1 LAERPALP
9 SIRVKLPSEG
19 ERDFLQ
25 RYAPT
30 IASKGLTIPTANLR
44 AVGSRIRL
52 TLELK
57 SGEVVS
63 GEAVVESHLV
73 TASRKALLV
82 RFLALDEGSIVFQFS
97 GPAAASPSA
106 AASPPAEP
114 APPYEPALPAT
125 TPTPYAERPPAPAP
139 PRHAAPAPREPAG
152 ELEDLFGPD
161 GSGAIPAEQPEP
173 PPAAVADRLSE
184 GAPSAAGEEVGRLPG
199 PPAYA
204 DEPGPGASRRRGAR
218 LAAVV
223 VIAAL
228 ALAGVFAAVRALRD
242 TGAGTTAPAKPTD
255 EVAPLLAAA
264 DRDIAAGR
272 LSGPESALAL
282 LVKARALAPA
292 DPRVGERLKLLA
304 DTFEAFAARALDRGD
319 AREARVHL
327 EAAEQADPRRPS
339 LDEKRARLESLSAP
353 DAPGR

>member
-139 PRHAAPAPREPAG
+139 PRHAAPSPREPAG
-152 ELEDLFGPD
+152 ELEDLFGPED
-161 GSGAIPAEQPEP
+161 SGATPAEQPEP
-173 PPAAVADRLSE
+173 PP
-184 GAPSAAGEEVGRLPG
+184 PSAAGEEVGRLPG

-304 DTFEAFAARALDRGD
+304 DTFEAFAARALERGD